1 MSEFS
6 VEFDFIYQWLFAIF
20 LLVGPLF
27 WKSLN
32 SVFFLVLVLDDQID
46 RGEVSFS
53 YLFDGF
59 EQLVEPSL
67 VESGLEDVSPLNK
80 LLLVAQQE
88 FQLTAKSLELESER
102 FEGLLFLF
110 GGVFEEEFADEVEI
124 ECHFVG

>member
-6 VEFDFIYQWLFAIF
+6 VEFDFIYQWLFAII

-32 SVFFLVLVLDDQID
+32 SIFFLVLVLDDQID

-67 VESGLEDVSPLNK
+67 VESGLEHVSPLNK

-88 FQLTAKSLELESER
+88 F
-102 FEGLLFLF
+102 
-110 GGVFEEEFADEVEI
+110 
-124 ECHFVG
+124 